1 MSLLYWN
8 YWNKELNTLQIKDE
22 GKQHRNGLILFFVFN
37 FLNAIIN
44 ISRLFKEEFNF
55 LHGIWIFIG
64 IATFIV
70 LIDFRKRDF
79 SDSIPIDSILSYKHK
94 KSFLDAT
101 GQLVVYLTNKKRRT
115 INVVSKKQIEEFE
128 MLFQELNIPKYDTK
142 KEINN

>member
-8 YWNKELNTLQIKDE
+8 KEQNTLQIKDE

-64 IATFIV
+64 ITTIIV

-101 GQLVVYLTNKKRRT
+101 GQLVLFLANKKRRT
-115 INVVSKKQIEEFE
+115 INVVSKKQIDEFE
-128 MLFQELNIPKYDTK
+128 ILFQELNIPKYDIK
-142 KEINN
+142 KENIN

>member
-8 YWNKELNTLQIKDE
+8 KEQNTLQIKDE

-55 LHGIWIFIG
+55 LHGIWIFLG
-64 IATFIV
+64 IATIIV

-101 GQLVVYLTNKKRRT
+101 GQLVLFLANKKRRT
-115 INVVSKKQIEEFE
+115 INVVSKKQIDEFE
-128 MLFQELNIPKYDTK
+128 ILFQELNIPKYDGK
-142 KEINN
+142 KENIN

>member
-8 YWNKELNTLQIKDE
+8 REQNTLQIKDE

-55 LHGIWIFIG
+55 LHGIWIFLG
-64 IATFIV
+64 IATIIV

-101 GQLVVYLTNKKRRT
+101 GQLVLFLANKKRRT
-115 INVVSKKQIEEFE
+115 INVVSKKQIDEFE
-128 MLFQELNIPKYDTK
+128 ILFQELNIPKYDGK
-142 KEINN
+142 KENIN